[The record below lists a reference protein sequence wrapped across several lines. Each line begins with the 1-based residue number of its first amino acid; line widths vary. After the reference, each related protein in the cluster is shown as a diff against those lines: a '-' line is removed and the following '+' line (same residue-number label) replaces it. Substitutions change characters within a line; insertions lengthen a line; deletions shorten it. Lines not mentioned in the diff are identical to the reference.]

1 MRAEIEQMFD
11 FGGGETTE
19 AWEEQERTAVCPVCG
34 QVHPQFQVE
43 DGGRQVLGCERCLT
57 IRRRGVV
64 QL

>member
-11 FGGGETTE
+11 FEGGETTE
-19 AWEEQERTAVCPVCG
+19 TWEEQERPAVCPVCG
-34 QVHPQFQVE
+34 QVYPQFQVE
-43 DGGRQVLGCERCLT
+43 DDGRQVLGCERCLT